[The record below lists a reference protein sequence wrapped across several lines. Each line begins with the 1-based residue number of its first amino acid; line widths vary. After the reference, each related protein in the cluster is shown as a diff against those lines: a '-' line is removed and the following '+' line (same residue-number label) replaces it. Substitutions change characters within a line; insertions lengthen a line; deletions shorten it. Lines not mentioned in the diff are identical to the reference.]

1 MEGGFAPMA
10 TKTDRRPKTRAETT
24 PKRPSEPLPT
34 WRNTRPRGNPEPD
47 RQDLARSRERFE
59 ALLGR

>member
-1 MEGGFAPMA
+1 MA
-10 TKTDRRPKTRAETT
+10 TKTKRRPPSRAED
-24 PKRPSEPLPT
+24 PPAKRRPETSEPLPT

-47 RQDLARSRERFE
+47 QQDLERSRERFE

>member
-1 MEGGFAPMA
+1 MA
-10 TKTDRRPKTRAETT
+10 TKTKSRPPSQARTT
-24 PKRPSEPLPT
+24 PPDRNETLPT

>member
-1 MEGGFAPMA
+1 MA
-10 TKTDRRPKTRAETT
+10 TKTDRRPESRAGNPPE
-24 PKRPSEPLPT
+24 PQPQPSEPLPT

>member
-1 MEGGFAPMA
+1 MA
-10 TKTDRRPKTRAETT
+10 TKTARRPKSRTGKQREG
-24 PKRPSEPLPT
+24 RPHEAAEPLPT

-47 RQDLARSRERFE
+47 EQDLARSRERFE